1 MKNSNKLRVFEAFSG
16 IGAQRKALERL
27 GINHEVVAISEID
40 KFAIKSYE
48 AVHGKTL
55 NLGDI
60 SKLKVEDIPD
70 HDLFTYSF
78 PCQSV
83 SISGLQRGFEEG
95 SGTRSS
101 LLWECKKVIEGKKPK
116 YLLMENVKNLV
127 SKKFK
132 PTFDKWC
139 KWLEEQGYTNY
150 WQVLNAKDYGVPQNR
165 ERVFMISILG
175 VHEPYVFPEKQELH
189 IRLKDVLDKEVDSK
203 FYLKEDKVKQ
213 LLKNVD
219 GKIDVNKKRLG
230 TVHKNND
237 MTRSTRDIVFN
248 DLFEAPCLTATMHK
262 DAPKILE
269 SADGIYLNASKR
281 FQAGSLKDLS
291 RTLKAEKH
299 DAGVVLVN
307 EPKVINPLKGKTEN
321 GWHFE
326 QNVYDDNGI
335 TRTIKAGGGSGNIPK
350 VINNNEELPIIR
362 KLTPKECWRLMGFDD
377 SDFEKA
383 EQVNSN
389 TQLYKQA
396 GNSIVVNC
404 LEGIFYELFKNTEYM
419 EVESE
424 IVA

>member
-1 MKNSNKLRVFEAFSG
+1 MKV
-16 IGAQRKALERL
+16 
-27 GINHEVVAISEID
+27 D
-40 KFAIKSYE
+40 
-48 AVHGKTL
+48 
-55 NLGDI
+55 
-60 SKLKVEDIPD
+60 DIPD

-83 SISGLQRGFEEG
+83 SVSGLQHGFEEG

-139 KWLEEQGYTNY
+139 EWLEGQGYTHY

-219 GKIDVNKKRLG
+219 GKIDLNKKRLG

-248 DLFEAPCLTATMHK
+248 DLFESPCLTATMHK

-269 SADGIYLNASKR
+269 SADGIYLNASEK
-281 FQAGSLKDLS
+281 FQHGSLKDLS
-291 RTLKAEKH
+291 RTLKANNH

-335 TRTIKAGGGSGNIPK
+335 TRTVKAGGGSGNIPK
-350 VINNNEELPIIR
+350 VINDNDKLPIIR

-424 IVA
+424 NVA

>member
-1 MKNSNKLRVFEAFSG
+1 M
-16 IGAQRKALERL
+16 
-27 GINHEVVAISEID
+27 
-40 KFAIKSYE
+40 
-48 AVHGKTL
+48 
-55 NLGDI
+55 
-60 SKLKVEDIPD
+60 KVEDIPE

-139 KWLEEQGYTNY
+139 EWLEEQGYTNY

-175 VHEPYVFPEKQELH
+175 VHEPYTFPEKQELH

-203 FYLKEDKVKQ
+203 YYLKEDKVKQ

-219 GKIDVNKKRLG
+219 GKIDLNKKRLG

-262 DAPKILE
+262 DAPKIMQVGNLLDTDSFGGNPQRGRVYSPEGLSPSLNTVGGGGLEPKIIE

-281 FQAGSLKDLS
+281 FQSGSLKDLS

-299 DAGVVLVN
+299 DAGVV
-307 EPKVINPLKGKTEN
+307 INK
-321 GWHFE
+321 
-326 QNVYDDNGI
+326 
-335 TRTIKAGGGSGNIPK
+335 
-350 VINNNEELPIIR
+350 LPIIR

-404 LEGIFYELFKNTEYM
+404 LEGIFYELFGNTEYM

>member
-1 MKNSNKLRVFEAFSG
+1 M
-16 IGAQRKALERL
+16 
-27 GINHEVVAISEID
+27 
-40 KFAIKSYE
+40 
-48 AVHGKTL
+48 
-55 NLGDI
+55 
-60 SKLKVEDIPD
+60 KVEDIPD

-78 PCQSV
+78 PCTD
-83 SISGLQRGFEEG
+83 ISGAGLQKGFDEG

-116 YLLMENVKNLV
+116 YLLMENVKALV
-127 SKKFK
+127 GKKFK

-139 KWLEEQGYTNY
+139 EWLEGQGYTNY

-203 FYLKEDKVKQ
+203 FYLKEDRVKQ

-219 GKIDVNKKRLG
+219 GKIDLNKKRIG

-248 DLFEAPCLTATMHK
+248 DLFESQCLTATMHK
-262 DAPKILE
+262 DAPKILV
-269 SADGIYLNASKR
+269 SADDIYLNASEK
-281 FQAGSLKDLS
+281 FQHGSLKDLS
-291 RTLKAEKH
+291 RTLKANNH
-299 DAGVVLVN
+299 DASAVLIN
-307 EPKVINPLKGKTEN
+307 ESKVINPLKGKTEN
-321 GWHFE
+321 RWHFE

-335 TRTIKAGGGSGNIPK
+335 TRTIKEGGGSGNIPK
-350 VINNNEELPIIR
+350 VICNSQDVKPKLIGGIGEKNFGKQYRQGDSVYDADEIAMCLTSSPVGNTGGNSYLYKTDSLIIR

-419 EVESE
+419 EVESKN
-424 IVA
+424 VA

>member
-1 MKNSNKLRVFEAFSG
+1 MAESKKLRVFEAFSG

-27 GINHEVVAISEID
+27 GINHDVIAISEID
-40 KFAIKSYE
+40 KYAIKSYE
-48 AVHGKTL
+48 AVHGKTN

-78 PCQSV
+78 PCTD
-83 SISGLQRGFEEG
+83 ISGAGLQKGFDEG

-116 YLLMENVKNLV
+116 YLLMENVKALV

-139 KWLEEQGYTNY
+139 EWLEGQGYTNY
-150 WQVLNAKDYGVPQNR
+150 WQVLNAKDYDIPQNR

-175 VHEPYVFPEKQELH
+175 AREPYIFPEKQELH
-189 IRLKDVLDKEVDSK
+189 IRLKDVLEKEVDEK
-203 FYLKEDKVKQ
+203 FYLSEEKVSKLVSRFDLKDESF
-213 LLKNVD
+213 LLGGEQKNQSIKKD
-219 GKIDVNKKRLG
+219 GISTTLTSSMGTGGGNIPMVNRIDNAID
-230 TVHKNND
+230 N
-237 MTRSTRDIVFN
+237 VF
-248 DLFEAPCLTATMHK
+248 PATQ
-262 DAPKILE
+262 A
-269 SADGIYLNASKR
+269 ADGIYLNASGK
-281 FQAGSLKDLS
+281 FQRGSLKGLS
-291 RTLKAEKH
+291 RALKANNHE
-299 DAGVVLVN
+299 AGVALVN
-307 EPKVINPLKGKTEN
+307 EPKVIN
-321 GWHFE
+321 
-326 QNVYDDNGI
+326 
-335 TRTIKAGGGSGNIPK
+335 
-350 VINNNEELPIIR
+350 NNNNNDKLLSIR

-419 EVESE
+419 EV
-424 IVA
+424 

>member
-1 MKNSNKLRVFEAFSG
+1 MS
-16 IGAQRKALERL
+16 
-27 GINHEVVAISEID
+27 ISEIATTSWLIPNRSNA
-40 KFAIKSYE
+40 FLCAPIPENASNTRNLLLFFNQISSYY
-48 AVHGKTL
+48 KTL

-139 KWLEEQGYTNY
+139 EWLEEQGYTNY

-175 VHEPYVFPEKQELH
+175 VHEPYTFPEKQELH
-189 IRLKDVLDKEVDSK
+189 IRLKDVLEKEVEGK

-219 GKIDVNKKRLG
+219 GKIDLNKKRLG

-350 VINNNEELPIIR
+350 VINNNDELPIIR

-404 LEGIFYELFKNTEYM
+404 LEGIFYELFGNTEYM